1 MSSPRYSIGIDLGT
15 TNSSVAYVD
24 MHSRARKLP
33 LVFLSIPQFVN
44 EGEVA
49 SKHLLPSF
57 LYFPKGFEIPA
68 GNLNLPWGPSID
80 HIAGE
85 LARVQATRL
94 IGRVVTSAKSW
105 LCHGKVDR
113 RAPILPWG
121 SVVEE
126 ERHISPL
133 DASSLYLAHLR
144 NSWNHAVAKGRE
156 EMFMERQEV
165 ILTVPASFDEA
176 ARELTVA
183 AARQAG
189 LHQVVLL
196 EEPQAAFYSWLFSY
210 EESWRKKLKERAMAI
225 VCDVGGGT
233 TDFSLIKIDRNE
245 TELSLRRIAVGEHLM
260 LGGDNMDMALANH
273 VEQRCFQGEKK
284 LDSQRWA
291 MLCQE
296 CRAIKE
302 KALEEKEPAI
312 FNLTVAGRGSRLV
325 GGAMQAELTRDEI
338 LSIILDGFYP
348 ETSFREEVARP
359 SAMGLRE
366 WGLPYAHEPA
376 VTRHLASFLKKH
388 MADTTLPDV
397 ILFNGGALKSDLVQ
411 ARIVNT
417 VESWY
422 HELGRELEGGLMVLH
437 NSDLDLAVSAGA
449 AYFGLVRNGKGTRIG
464 GGTPRSYYV
473 GIDLRGDDREKAE
486 DMVNT
491 LCLIPR
497 DLLTESTVELT
508 EREFSLLVGKPVS
521 FSLFS
526 TTTRTG
532 DEPGEILT
540 LARDSLE
547 QLPPLFMVLESKSG
561 ESEIPIHL
569 RAWITEIGTL
579 ELWCVSRSRK
589 EKWKLQFALSGDK
602 GSLPSS
608 AVHAGTAD
616 SELSAKVRDLIQ
628 VTFQKR
634 LSRAN
639 DQEIKPRALLGRLE
653 EISGEKREKWST
665 AFNRE
670 IFDGVLSVIQ
680 RRRSSPP
687 LEATWLNIAGFTL
700 RPGFG
705 YPLDEWRTGQLWS
718 IFPAWLQFNKD
729 PQCRLEWWI
738 LWRRIAGGLE
748 PESQEELF
756 TKIAPYFFPGRKHI
770 KTFPGPPPNRVET
783 LEILRMAASLEK
795 ISKENKLLLGNYAIN
810 QLSAHPDASTFY
822 WILARVGARV
832 PFAASAHTVLPPGE
846 VKEWVTRLTS
856 LPWHGEKGS
865 APLALISLT
874 RLTGDRTRDM
884 DEELRR
890 QVAERLSGERCA
902 QCLIDPLF
910 QVREEEAE
918 QQEMIFGE
926 SLPAGL
932 VVHVR

>member
-1 MSSPRYSIGIDLGT
+1 MASPRYSIGIDLGT

-24 MHSRARKLP
+24 MHSRARKRP
-33 LVFLSIPQFVN
+33 LIFLSVPQFVN

-49 SKHLLPSF
+49 SRHLLPSF
-57 LYFPKGFEIPA
+57 LYFPKSFEIPA
-68 GNLNLPWGPSID
+68 ENLNLPWGPSID
-80 HIAGE
+80 HIVGE
-85 LARVQATRL
+85 FARVQATRL

-121 SVVEE
+121 SVADE

-144 NSWNHAVAKGRE
+144 STWNHQVAKGKE
-156 EMFMERQEV
+156 ELYMERQEV

-210 EESWRKKLKERAMAI
+210 EESWRKKLKERSMAI

-273 VEQRCFQGEKK
+273 IEQRYFQGEKK

-302 KALEEKEPAI
+302 KALEEKAPPI

-325 GGAMQAELTRDEI
+325 GGALQAELTREEI

-348 ETSFREEVARP
+348 ETSFREEVNRL
-359 SAMGLRE
+359 SSTGLRE

-388 MADTTLPDV
+388 LADDTLPDV
-397 ILFNGGALKSDLVQ
+397 ILFNGGALKANPVQ
-411 ARIVNT
+411 TRIVKT

-422 HELGRELEGGLMVLH
+422 RELHKEIEDGLMVLH

-473 GIDLRGDDREKAE
+473 GIDLRGDDREQAE
-486 DMVNT
+486 DAVNT

-540 LARDSLE
+540 LARSSLE

-569 RAWITEIGTL
+569 KAWITEIGTL

-602 GSLPSS
+602 GSAPSS
-608 AVHAGTAD
+608 AVHAGTTD
-616 SELSAKVRDLIQ
+616 SELSTKARDLIQ
-628 VTFQKR
+628 VTFQKK
-634 LSRAN
+634 LSKPG
-639 DQEIKPRALLGRLE
+639 DQEIKPRALLGKLE
-653 EISGEKREKWST
+653 ELSREKREKWST

-670 IFDGVLSVIQ
+670 IFDGALSVIQ

-687 LEATWLNIAGFTL
+687 LEATWLNIAGFSL

-705 YPLDEWRTGQLWS
+705 YPLDEWRVSQLWS

-738 LWRRIAGGLE
+738 LWRRTAGGLDVKA
-748 PESQEELF
+748 QEELF
-756 TKIAPYFFPGRKHI
+756 TKIAPYFFPGKKHI
-770 KTFPGPPPNRVET
+770 KTFPGPPPNRVEA

-795 ISKENKLLLGNYAIN
+795 VSRGNKLILGNYAADH
-810 QLSAHPDASTFY
+810 LMAHPDAAAYY

-832 PFAASAHTVLPPGE
+832 PFAASAHTVLPPDE
-846 VKEWVTRLTS
+846 VKGWLNRLIAI
-856 LPWHGEKGS
+856 PWHGEKGG
-865 APLALISLT
+865 APLALSSLA
-874 RLTGDRTRDM
+874 RLTGDRTRDI
-884 DEELRR
+884 DEGLRR
-890 QVAERLSGERCA
+890 QVAERLSEEGCDRA
-902 QCLIDPLF
+902 LIDPLF
-910 QVREEEAE
+910 DVKEEEVE
-918 QQEMIFGE
+918 RQEIIFGE

-932 VVHVR
+932 VVHVE